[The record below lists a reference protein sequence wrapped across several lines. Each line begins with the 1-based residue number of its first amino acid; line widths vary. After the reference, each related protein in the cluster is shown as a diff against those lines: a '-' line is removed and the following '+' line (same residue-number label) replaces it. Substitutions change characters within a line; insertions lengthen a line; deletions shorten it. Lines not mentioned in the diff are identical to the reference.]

1 LCDGEVSTVCAE
13 RFGHTQ
19 RLSVGVGL
27 LSGKL
32 EFGTVGAEAV
42 AAESPG

>member
-1 LCDGEVSTVCAE
+1 LSVRAE

-19 RLSVGVGL
+19 RLPVGVGL